1 LPINPERIRKLR
13 DLGLAEYQARV
24 YLALLDLGSATASQI
39 PSISKVPRTR
49 IYVTMAQLHEKGLVN
64 IIPEKPLRYEPIPFS
79 EYLTRRVVELKD
91 DANKMEGNIE
101 QLADEFTVK
110 GDVEPEQRSRFE
122 VIYGRKNL
130 RDKLRETFSAAEEN
144 VIFIGTAKSASRHFN
159 MFLSVLEDRK
169 DDKVNFRFVFPVT
182 SETRG
187 NVEEISKLAEV
198 KHSYMNPLIDWA
210 IIDSRDMIIMH
221 PVPDDESSFRGEDV
235 TIWTNDVAMVNTRVI
250 MAREVWEQSA
260 DPTKYDPGAIMLNTA
275 VQWLKLKTFKVNKL
289 VVARSIGA
297 CMAKMIAGNLKA
309 KNPMEIVE
317 ELSGFWRVNELGDIT
332 IKKKKPLTI
341 AIENR
346 INCQHRPKKDKPI
359 CPFAEHFLSVLLK
372 EKLGEESEVRVSKC
386 IGLGEKKC
394 EFELVIK

>member
-91 DANKMEGNIE
+91 DAGKMESNIE
-101 QLADEFTVK
+101 QLAGEFSVK

-122 VIYGRKNL
+122 AIYGRKNI
-130 RDKLRETFSAAEEN
+130 RDKLRETFLAAKES
-144 VIFIGTAKSASRHFN
+144 VIFVGTPKSAGRHYS
-159 MFLSVLEDRK
+159 MFMSVLEDRK
-169 DDKVNFRFVFPVT
+169 GDKVDFRFVFPMNPENRDKVD
-182 SETRG
+182 EL
-187 NVEEISKLAEV
+187 SKLANV
-198 KHSYMNPLIDWA
+198 KLTFMNSLIDWT
-210 IIDSRDMIIMH
+210 IVDSRDMLITH

-235 TIWTNDVAMVNTRVI
+235 TIWTNDVAMVSTRVI
-250 MAREVWEQSA
+250 MGKEIWEHSL
-260 DPTKYDPGAIMLNTA
+260 DPHKYDPGAVMLNTA

-289 VVARSIGA
+289 VVARSIGT

-309 KNPMEIVE
+309 RKPLDIVK
-317 ELSGFWRVNELGDIT
+317 ELSMFWKENKLGAIT
-332 IKKKKPLTI
+332 IKKKRPLTI
-341 AIENR
+341 AIENK
-346 INCQHRPKKDKPI
+346 IDCQHRPNRKKPV

-372 EKLGEESEVRVSKC
+372 EKLGDKSDVKVSKC

-394 EFELVIK
+394 EFEFVIK

>member
-1 LPINPERIRKLR
+1 
-13 DLGLAEYQARV
+13 V

-91 DANKMEGNIE
+91 DAVKMEGNIE
-101 QLADEFTVK
+101 ELAGEFSVR

-130 RDKLRETFSAAEEN
+130 RDKLRETFLAAEES
-144 VIFIGTAKSASRHFN
+144 VIFIGTSNSARRHFS
-159 MFLSVLEDRK
+159 MFSSVLEDRK
-169 DDKVNFRFVFPVT
+169 ADKVSFRFVFPVS
-182 SETRG
+182 SENRD
-187 NVEEISKLAEV
+187 NVEEILKLAEV
-198 KHSYMNPLIDWA
+198 KHSYTNTLIDWA
-210 IIDSRDMIIMH
+210 IIDSRDMMIMH

-235 TIWTNDVAMVNTRVI
+235 TIWTNDVAMVNTRAF
-250 MAREVWEQSA
+250 MAREVWEHSA

-275 VQWLKLKTFKVNKL
+275 VQWLKLKTFKVDKL
-289 VVARSIGA
+289 IVAKSIGA

-309 KNPMEIVE
+309 KNPIDIVQ
-317 ELSGFWRVNELGDIT
+317 ELSKFWKENELGAIT

-341 AIENR
+341 SIENR
-346 INCQHRPKKDKPI
+346 INCQHKPNKNKPV
-359 CPFAEHFLSVLLK
+359 CPFVDHFLGVLLK
-372 EKLGEESEVRVSKC
+372 EKLGEKSKVSLSKC

-394 EFELVIK
+394 EFELVLK

>member
-1 LPINPERIRKLR
+1 MPINPERIRKLQE
-13 DLGLAEYQARV
+13 LGLAEYQARV

-39 PSISKVPRTR
+39 PPISKVPRTR

-91 DANKMEGNIE
+91 DAVKMESNIE
-101 QLADEFTVK
+101 QLADEFSVK

-130 RDKLRETFSAAEEN
+130 RDKLRETFLAAVEN
-144 VIFIGTAKSASRHFN
+144 VIFIGTSNSARRHFS
-159 MFLSVLEDRK
+159 MFSSVLEERK
-169 DDKVNFRFVFPVT
+169 GDGVGFRFVFPIS
-182 SETRG
+182 SENRD
-187 NVEEISKLAEV
+187 NLKEISKLADV

-210 IIDSRDMIIMH
+210 IIDSRDMMIMH

-235 TIWTNDVAMVNTRVI
+235 TIWTNDVAMVNTRVT

-260 DPTKYDPGAIMLNTA
+260 DPRKYDPGAIMLNTA
-275 VQWLKLKTFKVNKL
+275 VQWLKLKSFKVSKAT
-289 VVARSIGA
+289 VAKNIGA

-309 KNPMEIVE
+309 GNPREFVE
-317 ELSGFWRVNELGDIT
+317 ELARFWRANELGEIT
-332 IKKKKPLTI
+332 VKKKKPLTV

-346 INCQHRPKKDKPI
+346 IGCPHRPKKDKPV
-359 CPFAEHFLSVLLK
+359 CPFAQHFLSVMLK
-372 EKLGEESEVRVSKC
+372 EKLGEESDVRVLKC
-386 IGLGEKKC
+386 SGAGDKRC
-394 EFELVIK
+394 EFEFVIK